1 MSIRK
6 MALVAAL
13 GLSMASAPVMAQTSA
28 PAIERAG
35 ASLEDA
41 NDQGRGNYRSTS
53 TYIIAFFVI
62 LAIGLGLYVAL
73 NDDDDGG
80 RRSA

>member
-13 GLSMASAPVMAQTSA
+13 GVSMASVPVMAQTSA

-35 ASLEDA
+35 ATMEDA
-41 NDQGRGNYRSTS
+41 NDQGVGRNST
-53 TYIIAFFVI
+53 TTFIVAFFVI
-62 LAIGLGLYVAL
+62 LAIGLGLYAAFG
-73 NDDDDGG
+73 NEGDPPAI
-80 RRSA
+80 SA